1 MNKKQCKVLEQI
13 EESGMY
19 DYTADPEWKVDI
31 IRYLDRQK
39 YIYYRTEDGQFG
51 HKYCGIREEGK
62 AAISEWH
69 KERRRWFIPMVVSIF
84 AAIGGYRE
92 ELTLLLQAAQSLWR
106 SITGG

>member
-1 MNKKQCKVLEQI
+1 MDKKQLKVLEQI
-13 EESGMY
+13 RDAEMY
-19 DYTADPEWKVDI
+19 DYTADPEWKVEI

-62 AAISEWH
+62 AAIYEWH
-69 KERRRWFIPMVVSIF
+69 KERRRWFIPMVASIF

-92 ELTLLLQAAQSLWR
+92 ELILLLRAARSLWR
-106 SITGG
+106 TITGS